1 MKKEIKAIIAVVL
14 AVWILVMGIE
24 IGSIREK
31 KKYASVV
38 NTTTAY
44 VPDSTTTTVPSTQ
57 PSTEPSTQVS
67 TMPSTQPSTQAPVVP
82 GVTDAPSTAAP
93 SAADP
98 STMSKEEI
106 LNKVVEYV
114 NKVKNEQNMTAR
126 KTENISVNLT
136 ALSIEPARNTVNSV
150 IKEIVG
156 EPVDE
161 TITVVNGIATYPDGS
176 TRPVKEA
183 IPPSNEVTKDF
194 ALTIAGVKD
203 ASAVKQGDN
212 IVYTVNL
219 IEETTTASSPK
230 PTHNAVAIGFLDLM
244 SVELP
249 SIVTIID
256 SNMKYPGSTVE
267 VTVDAQGRVIKLVN
281 KMPMSGDGTAKIT
294 LIGEGKAEFE
304 GALNEVWEFT
314 Y

>member
-1 MKKEIKAIIAVVL
+1 MKKEVKAIVAVVL

-31 KKYASVV
+31 KKIASA
-38 NTTTAY
+38 NATTTTAATTA
-44 VPDSTTTTVPSTQ
+44 PTTTEPTTTAPTTAPTTTQ
-57 PSTEPSTQVS
+57 PSV
-67 TMPSTQPSTQAPVVP
+67 QPSTQAPVIP
-82 GVTDAPSTAAP
+82 GVTDVPSTAAP

-106 LNKVVEYV
+106 LGKVVEAV
-114 NKVKNEQNMTAR
+114 NKVKNEQNMTAH
-126 KTENISVNLT
+126 KTENITVNLT

-150 IKEIVG
+150 IKELVG
-156 EPVDE
+156 EPSDE
-161 TITVVNGIATYPDGS
+161 IITVVNGIATYPDGS

-183 IPPSNEVTKDF
+183 IPPSNAVTKDF
-194 ALTIAGVKD
+194 TLTAAGVKD

-219 IEETTTASSPK
+219 VEESTTAASPK
-230 PTHNAVAIGFLDLM
+230 PTHNAVAIGYLDLM

-267 VTVDAQGRVIKLVN
+267 VTVDGQGRVIKLVN

-304 GALNEVWEFT
+304 GALDEVWEFT